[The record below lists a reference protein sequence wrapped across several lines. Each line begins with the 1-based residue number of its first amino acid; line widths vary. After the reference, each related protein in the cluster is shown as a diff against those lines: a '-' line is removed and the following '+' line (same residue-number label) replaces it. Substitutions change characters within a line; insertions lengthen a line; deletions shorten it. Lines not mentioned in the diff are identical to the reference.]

1 MKIFITLFFVLI
13 FSVSLWAQSMW
24 INELHYDNSGADT
37 GEFVEVVVPVG
48 TNAAQITVSLYNGSN
63 GTVYGTH
70 TLDTFTQGVTT
81 SGKTIYYKRI
91 SGIQNGA
98 PDGLSLDDNGTLI
111 QFLSYEG
118 TFAATN
124 GPANGQTSVDIGV
137 SETGSTPVGES
148 LQLLGSGTQY
158 SDFTWG
164 GPFAETPGAVNSDGT
179 NDQTLPVEL
188 TSFTAQAGDARV
200 TLNWKTASELENQG
214 FAIMRA
220 ESENG
225 DFSELDSYVSN
236 DALRGAGTS
245 SQSHSYRFVDNQVF
259 NGSTY
264 WYKLIDIDNNGVRTE
279 HGVVKAT
286 PQSEKLEPVVGYIPQ
301 TFALG
306 QNVPNPFNPTTKITF
321 DIPQLQTA
329 ASAVTVTVSNI
340 VGQKIATL
348 FSGSVAPG
356 SYTVEWNGRN
366 SAGQAMPSG
375 IYIYTIKADGFSAS
389 KRMTLV
395 K

>member
-1 MKIFITLFFVLI
+1 MKIFAIIFLFFNVI
-13 FSVSLWAQSMW
+13 FAQTMW
-24 INELHYDNSGADT
+24 INELHYDNIGTDT
-37 GEFVEVVVPVG
+37 GEFVEVIVPVG
-48 TNAAQITVSLYNGSN
+48 TNPAQITVTLYNGN
-63 GTVYGTH
+63 GGASYGSH
-70 TLDTFTQGVTT
+70 TLDTFTQGATT
-81 SGKTIYYKRI
+81 NGKIIYYKRI
-91 SGIQNGA
+91 AGIQNGA

-118 TFAATN
+118 TFTATN

-137 SETGSTPVGES
+137 SESNSSTAVGSS

-164 GPFAETPGAVNSDGT
+164 GPFPETPGAVNSDGIT
-179 NDQTLPVEL
+179 DQTLPVKL
-188 TSFTAQAGDARV
+188 TSFTANAGDGEV
-200 TLNWKTASELENQG
+200 TLRWKTASELENQG
-214 FAIMRA
+214 FAIMRS
-220 ESENG
+220 ESKDG
-225 DFSELDSYVSN
+225 DFIELDSYVSN
-236 DALRGAGTS
+236 NALRGAGTS

-279 HGVVKAT
+279 HGVVQAT
-286 PQSEKLEPVVGYIPQ
+286 PQSTKLEPVTGNIPQ
-301 TFALG
+301 TFALE

-321 DIPQLQTA
+321 DIPQRLKA
-329 ASAVTVTVSNI
+329 ASNVTVTVSNI

-348 FSGSVAPG
+348 FNGSVAPG

-366 SAGQAMPSG
+366 SVGQLMPSG